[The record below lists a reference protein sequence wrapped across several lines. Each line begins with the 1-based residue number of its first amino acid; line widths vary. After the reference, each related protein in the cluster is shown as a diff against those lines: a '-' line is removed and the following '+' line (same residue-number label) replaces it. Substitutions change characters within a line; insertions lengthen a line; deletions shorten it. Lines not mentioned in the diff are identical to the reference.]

1 MTLPHAHG
9 SYENLP
15 TDRTLI
21 MGILN
26 VTPDSFFDGGLHA
39 DAATAVAHAK
49 TLVAQ
54 GADIIDVGGESTR
67 PGATRVPLA
76 EEQRRVLP
84 VIEALAAENIVM
96 SVDTLNPETARAAV
110 AAGAHIINDVA
121 GMSLRE
127 DMIETVAELGVPYI
141 LMHSRGTS
149 LTMDAQAV
157 YTDVAAEVFNELF
170 TLRERLITG
179 GVAPGQI
186 ILDPGP
192 GFAKHGQQ
200 NWQILAGLQAL
211 AAEGHRVLV
220 AGSRKRFIARLLKE
234 QDAAASGLPA
244 EQVAERA
251 ATERDVA
258 SAALSV
264 MAAEA
269 GAWAVRVHNVQ
280 ATADALAVRE
290 AWRQASAR

>member
-149 LTMDAQAV
+149 LTMDSQAV

-179 GVAPGQI
+179 GVAPEQI

-192 GFAKHGQQ
+192 GFAKQGEQ

-220 AGSRKRFIARLLKE
+220 AGSRKRFIARLLQE

-244 EQVAERA
+244 DQVAERV

-258 SAALSV
+258 SATLSV
-264 MAAEA
+264 MAAE
-269 GAWAVRVHNVQ
+269 AVRVHNVQ
-280 ATADALAVRE
+280 ATADALAVRA